1 MKRADR
7 QVPDELS
14 SSFHH
19 GLGGNVEGE
28 LLDRRRRPP
37 GSEKTGLAQQ
47 RDVLGEPA
55 PAWRF
60 RGGSGIYLL
69 GKHMPTMAYLS

>member
-37 GSEKTGLAQQ
+37 GSEKPDSRSSGMCWASPRL
-47 RDVLGEPA
+47 P
-55 PAWRF
+55 
-60 RGGSGIYLL
+60 GGFAG
-69 GKHMPTMAYLS
+69 GAGFTC